1 MVLRRKIE
9 AIAGVTSKTEGD
21 FDTAKQ
27 VDTTGKNS
35 SYSPI
40 SAPIVTKVQNGDSG
54 SMADQNQ
61 NNGADGQNPGAKDP
75 TKKTIDAMMSEAN
88 QKLSKTRC
96 EYSYDEPTRRVS
108 IKVYDKDTDK
118 LIREVPP
125 EKSLEALQKIWE
137 LAGIIVDEKR

>member
-1 MVLRRKIE
+1 MKIE
-9 AIAGVTSKTEGD
+9 AIAGVASNTEGD

-27 VDTTGKNS
+27 ADTTGKS
-35 SYSPI
+35 SSSSPI
-40 SAPIVTKVQNGDSG
+40 SAPIVTKVLTNDSTA
-54 SMADQNQ
+54 ADPMQDDET
-61 NNGADGQNPGAKDP
+61 DGQNPGLKDP
-75 TKKTIDAMMSEAN
+75 TQKTIDAMMSEAN

-125 EKSLEALQKIWE
+125 EKSLEVLQKIWE

>member
-1 MVLRRKIE
+1 MNIE
-9 AIAGVTSKTEGD
+9 AIAVVTCKTEGD

-40 SAPIVTKVQNGDSG
+40 SAPFVSQVQNGDSG

>member
-1 MVLRRKIE
+1 MKIE
-9 AIAGVTSKTEGD
+9 AIAGVTSNPEGD

-40 SAPIVTKVQNGDSG
+40 SAPIVTKVQTGDSG

>member
-1 MVLRRKIE
+1 
-9 AIAGVTSKTEGD
+9 
-21 FDTAKQ
+21 
-27 VDTTGKNS
+27 
-35 SYSPI
+35 
-40 SAPIVTKVQNGDSG
+40 
-54 SMADQNQ
+54 MADQNQ
-61 NNGADGQNPGAKDP
+61 NNGADGQKPGAKDP

-137 LAGIIVDEKR
+137 PAGIIVDEKR

>member
-1 MVLRRKIE
+1 MKIE
-9 AIAGVTSKTEGD
+9 AIAGVASNTEGD

-27 VDTTGKNS
+27 ADTTGKS
-35 SYSPI
+35 SSSSPI
-40 SAPIVTKVQNGDSG
+40 SAPIVTKVLTNDSTA
-54 SMADQNQ
+54 ADPMQDDET
-61 NNGADGQNPGAKDP
+61 DGQNPGLKDP

-125 EKSLEALQKIWE
+125 EKSLEVLQKIWE

>member
-1 MVLRRKIE
+1 MKIE
-9 AIAGVTSKTEGD
+9 AIAGVASNTEGD

-27 VDTTGKNS
+27 ADTTGKSS

-40 SAPIVTKVQNGDSG
+40 SAPIVTKVQTGDSG
-54 SMADQNQ
+54 SMTDQNQ
-61 NNGADGQNPGAKDP
+61 NNGADGHNPGAKDP

>member
-1 MVLRRKIE
+1 MKIE
-9 AIAGVTSKTEGD
+9 AIAGVTSNTEGD
-21 FDTAKQ
+21 FDTTKQ
-27 VDTTGKNS
+27 AGTTGKS
-35 SYSPI
+35 SSSSPI
-40 SAPIVTKVQNGDSG
+40 SAPIVTKVLTNDSTAAYP
-54 SMADQNQ
+54 MQDDET
-61 NNGADGQNPGAKDP
+61 DGQNPGLKDP

-88 QKLSKTRC
+88 QKLSRTRC

>member
-1 MVLRRKIE
+1 MKIE
-9 AIAGVTSKTEGD
+9 AIAGVASNTEGD

-27 VDTTGKNS
+27 ADTTGKS
-35 SYSPI
+35 SSSSPI
-40 SAPIVTKVQNGDSG
+40 SAPIVTKVLTNDSTA
-54 SMADQNQ
+54 ADPMQDDET
-61 NNGADGQNPGAKDP
+61 DGQNPGLKDP

-88 QKLSKTRC
+88 QKLSRTRC

>member
-1 MVLRRKIE
+1 MKIE
-9 AIAGVTSKTEGD
+9 AIAGVASNTEGD

-27 VDTTGKNS
+27 ADTTGKS
-35 SYSPI
+35 SSSSPI
-40 SAPIVTKVQNGDSG
+40 SAPIVTKVLTNDSTA
-54 SMADQNQ
+54 ADPMQDNET
-61 NNGADGQNPGAKDP
+61 DGQNPGLKDP
-75 TKKTIDAMMSEAN
+75 TQKTIDAMMSEAN
-88 QKLSKTRC
+88 QKLSRTRC
-96 EYSYDEPTRRVS
+96 EYSYDEPTKRVS

>member
-1 MVLRRKIE
+1 MKIE
-9 AIAGVTSKTEGD
+9 AIAGVTSNTEGD

-88 QKLSKTRC
+88 QKLSKTR
-96 EYSYDEPTRRVS
+96 
-108 IKVYDKDTDK
+108 
-118 LIREVPP
+118 
-125 EKSLEALQKIWE
+125 
-137 LAGIIVDEKR
+137 

>member
-1 MVLRRKIE
+1 MKIE
-9 AIAGVTSKTEGD
+9 AIAGVASNTEGD

-27 VDTTGKNS
+27 ADTTGKS
-35 SYSPI
+35 SSSSPI
-40 SAPIVTKVQNGDSG
+40 SAPIVTKVLTNDSTA
-54 SMADQNQ
+54 ADPMQDDET
-61 NNGADGQNPGAKDP
+61 DGQNPGLKDP

-88 QKLSKTRC
+88 QKLSRTRC
-96 EYSYDEPTRRVS
+96 EYSYDEPTKRVS

>member
-1 MVLRRKIE
+1 MKIE
-9 AIAGVTSKTEGD
+9 AIAGVASNTEGD

-27 VDTTGKNS
+27 ADTTGKS
-35 SYSPI
+35 SSSSPI
-40 SAPIVTKVQNGDSG
+40 SAPIVTKVLTNDSAA
-54 SMADQNQ
+54 ADPMQ
-61 NNGADGQNPGAKDP
+61 DDETDRQNPGLKDP

-88 QKLSKTRC
+88 QKLSRTRC
-96 EYSYDEPTRRVS
+96 EYSYDEPTKRVS

>member
-1 MVLRRKIE
+1 MKIE
-9 AIAGVTSKTEGD
+9 AIAGVTSNTEGD

-27 VDTTGKNS
+27 ADTTGKS
-35 SYSPI
+35 SSSSPI
-40 SAPIVTKVQNGDSG
+40 SAPIVTKVLTNDSTA
-54 SMADQNQ
+54 ADPMQDDET
-61 NNGADGQNPGAKDP
+61 DGQNPGLKDP
-75 TKKTIDAMMSEAN
+75 TQKTIDAMMSEAN
-88 QKLSKTRC
+88 QKLSRTRC
-96 EYSYDEPTRRVS
+96 EYSYDEPTKRVS

>member
-1 MVLRRKIE
+1 MKIE
-9 AIAGVTSKTEGD
+9 AIAGVTSTTEGD

>member
-1 MVLRRKIE
+1 MKIE
-9 AIAGVTSKTEGD
+9 AIAGVTSNTEGD

-61 NNGADGQNPGAKDP
+61 NNGAKDP

>member
-1 MVLRRKIE
+1 MSRGLGDVYKRQ
-9 AIAGVTSKTEGD
+9 EGD

-108 IKVYDKDTDK
+108 IKVYDKDTDI
-118 LIREVPP
+118 LNREVPP

>member
-1 MVLRRKIE
+1 MKIE
-9 AIAGVTSKTEGD
+9 AIAGVTSNTQGD
-21 FDTAKQ
+21 LYTAKQ
-27 VDTTGKNS
+27 VETTGKNS

>member
-1 MVLRRKIE
+1 MKIE
-9 AIAGVTSKTEGD
+9 AIAGVASNTEGD
-21 FDTAKQ
+21 FDIAKQ
-27 VDTTGKNS
+27 ADTTGKSS

>member
-1 MVLRRKIE
+1 MKIE
-9 AIAGVTSKTEGD
+9 AIAGVTSNTEGD

-27 VDTTGKNS
+27 ADTTGKS
-35 SYSPI
+35 SSSSPI
-40 SAPIVTKVQNGDSG
+40 SAPIVTKVLTNDSTA
-54 SMADQNQ
+54 ADPMQDDET
-61 NNGADGQNPGAKDP
+61 DGQNPGLKDP

-88 QKLSKTRC
+88 QKLSRTRC

-125 EKSLEALQKIWE
+125 EK
-137 LAGIIVDEKR
+137 

>member
-1 MVLRRKIE
+1 MKIE
-9 AIAGVTSKTEGD
+9 AIAGVKSNTEGD

-27 VDTTGKNS
+27 ADTTGKS
-35 SYSPI
+35 SSSSPI
-40 SAPIVTKVQNGDSG
+40 SAPIVTKVLTNDSTT
-54 SMADQNQ
+54 ADTMQDDET
-61 NNGADGQNPGAKDP
+61 DGQNPGLKDP

-88 QKLSKTRC
+88 QKLSRTRC
-96 EYSYDEPTRRVS
+96 EYSYDEPTKRVS

>member
-1 MVLRRKIE
+1 MKIE
-9 AIAGVTSKTEGD
+9 AIAGVASNTEGD

-27 VDTTGKNS
+27 ADTTGKS
-35 SYSPI
+35 SSSSPI
-40 SAPIVTKVQNGDSG
+40 SAPIVTKVLTNDSTA
-54 SMADQNQ
+54 ADPMQDNET
-61 NNGADGQNPGAKDP
+61 DGQNPGLKDP
-75 TKKTIDAMMSEAN
+75 TQKTIDAMMSEAN

-125 EKSLEALQKIWE
+125 EKSLEVLQKIWE

>member
-1 MVLRRKIE
+1 
-9 AIAGVTSKTEGD
+9 
-21 FDTAKQ
+21 
-27 VDTTGKNS
+27 
-35 SYSPI
+35 
-40 SAPIVTKVQNGDSG
+40 
-54 SMADQNQ
+54 MADQNQ

>member
-1 MVLRRKIE
+1 MKIE
-9 AIAGVTSKTEGD
+9 AIAGVTSNTEGD

-27 VDTTGKNS
+27 ADTTGKS
-35 SYSPI
+35 SSSSPI
-40 SAPIVTKVQNGDSG
+40 SAPIVTKVLTNDSTA
-54 SMADQNQ
+54 ADPMQDDET
-61 NNGADGQNPGAKDP
+61 DGQNPGLKDP
-75 TKKTIDAMMSEAN
+75 TQKTIDAMMSEAN

-125 EKSLEALQKIWE
+125 EKSLEVLQKIWE

>member
-1 MVLRRKIE
+1 MKIE
-9 AIAGVTSKTEGD
+9 AIAGVASNTEGD

-27 VDTTGKNS
+27 ADTTGKS
-35 SYSPI
+35 SSSSPI
-40 SAPIVTKVQNGDSG
+40 SAPIVTKVLTNDSTA
-54 SMADQNQ
+54 ADPMQDDET
-61 NNGADGQNPGAKDP
+61 DGQNPGLKDP
-75 TKKTIDAMMSEAN
+75 TQKTIDAMMSEAN
-88 QKLSKTRC
+88 QKLSRTRC
-96 EYSYDEPTRRVS
+96 EYSYDEPTKRVS

>member
-1 MVLRRKIE
+1 MKIE
-9 AIAGVTSKTEGD
+9 AIAGVASNTEGD

-27 VDTTGKNS
+27 ADTTGKS
-35 SYSPI
+35 SSSSPI
-40 SAPIVTKVQNGDSG
+40 SAPIVTKVLTNDSAAVDP
-54 SMADQNQ
+54 MQDDET
-61 NNGADGQNPGAKDP
+61 DGQNPGLKDP

-88 QKLSKTRC
+88 QKLSRTRC
-96 EYSYDEPTRRVS
+96 EYSYDEPTKRVS

>member
-1 MVLRRKIE
+1 MKIE
-9 AIAGVTSKTEGD
+9 AIAGVASNTEGD

-27 VDTTGKNS
+27 ADTTGKS
-35 SYSPI
+35 SSSSPI
-40 SAPIVTKVQNGDSG
+40 SAPIVPKVLTNDSTA
-54 SMADQNQ
+54 ADPMQDDET
-61 NNGADGQNPGAKDP
+61 DGQNPGLKDP
-75 TKKTIDAMMSEAN
+75 TQKTIDAMMSEAN

-96 EYSYDEPTRRVS
+96 EYSYDEPTKRVS

>member
-1 MVLRRKIE
+1 MKIE
-9 AIAGVTSKTEGD
+9 AIAGVTSNTEGD
-21 FDTAKQ
+21 FDTTKQ
-27 VDTTGKNS
+27 AGTTGKSS

-40 SAPIVTKVQNGDSG
+40 SAPIVTKVLTNDSTT
-54 SMADQNQ
+54 ADTMQDDET
-61 NNGADGQNPGAKDP
+61 DGQNPGLKDP
-75 TKKTIDAMMSEAN
+75 TKKTIDEAN
-88 QKLSKTRC
+88 QKLSRTRC

>member
-1 MVLRRKIE
+1 MKIE
-9 AIAGVTSKTEGD
+9 AIAGVTSNTEGD

-27 VDTTGKNS
+27 ADTTGKS
-35 SYSPI
+35 SSSSPI
-40 SAPIVTKVQNGDSG
+40 SAPIVTKVLTNDSTA
-54 SMADQNQ
+54 ADPMQDDET
-61 NNGADGQNPGAKDP
+61 DGQNPGLKDP

-88 QKLSKTRC
+88 QKLSRTRC
-96 EYSYDEPTRRVS
+96 EYSYDEPTKRVS

>member
-1 MVLRRKIE
+1 MKIE
-9 AIAGVTSKTEGD
+9 AIAGVTSNTVGD

-27 VDTTGKNS
+27 ADTTGKS
-35 SYSPI
+35 SSSSPI
-40 SAPIVTKVQNGDSG
+40 SAPIVTKVLTNDSTA
-54 SMADQNQ
+54 ADPMQDDET
-61 NNGADGQNPGAKDP
+61 DGQNPGLKDP

-88 QKLSKTRC
+88 QKLSRTRC

>member
-1 MVLRRKIE
+1 MKIE
-9 AIAGVTSKTEGD
+9 AIAGVASNTEGD

-27 VDTTGKNS
+27 ADTTGKS
-35 SYSPI
+35 SSSSPI
-40 SAPIVTKVQNGDSG
+40 SAPIVTKVLTNDSAA
-54 SMADQNQ
+54 ADLMQDDET
-61 NNGADGQNPGAKDP
+61 DGQNPGLKDP

-88 QKLSKTRC
+88 QKLSRTRC
-96 EYSYDEPTRRVS
+96 EYSYDEPTKRVS

>member
-1 MVLRRKIE
+1 MKIE
-9 AIAGVTSKTEGD
+9 AIAGVSSISEGD

-75 TKKTIDAMMSEAN
+75 TKKTFDAMMSEAN

-137 LAGIIVDEKR
+137 LAGISVDEKR

>member
-1 MVLRRKIE
+1 MKIE
-9 AIAGVTSKTEGD
+9 AIAGVASNTEGD

-27 VDTTGKNS
+27 ADTTGKS
-35 SYSPI
+35 SSSSPI
-40 SAPIVTKVQNGDSG
+40 SAPIVTKVLTNDSAA
-54 SMADQNQ
+54 ADPMQDDET
-61 NNGADGQNPGAKDP
+61 DGQNPGLKDP
-75 TKKTIDAMMSEAN
+75 NKKTIDAMMSEAN
-88 QKLSKTRC
+88 QKLSRTRC
-96 EYSYDEPTRRVS
+96 EYSYDEPTKRVS

>member
-1 MVLRRKIE
+1 MKIE
-9 AIAGVTSKTEGD
+9 AIAGVASNTEGD

-27 VDTTGKNS
+27 ADTTGKS
-35 SYSPI
+35 SSSSPI
-40 SAPIVTKVQNGDSG
+40 SAPIVTKVLTNDSTA
-54 SMADQNQ
+54 ADPMQDNET
-61 NNGADGQNPGAKDP
+61 DGQNPGLKNP

-88 QKLSKTRC
+88 QKLSRTRC
-96 EYSYDEPTRRVS
+96 EYSYDEPTKRVS